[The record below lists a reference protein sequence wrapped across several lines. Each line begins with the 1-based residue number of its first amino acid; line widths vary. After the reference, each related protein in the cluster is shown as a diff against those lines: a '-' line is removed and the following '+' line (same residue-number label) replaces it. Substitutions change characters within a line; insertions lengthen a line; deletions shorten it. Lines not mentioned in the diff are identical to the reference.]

1 MKEIGGG
8 MRIVKGGWMMEVVR
22 GGWMLGVWRRLGGWK
37 LEKVR

>member
-1 MKEIGGG
+1 